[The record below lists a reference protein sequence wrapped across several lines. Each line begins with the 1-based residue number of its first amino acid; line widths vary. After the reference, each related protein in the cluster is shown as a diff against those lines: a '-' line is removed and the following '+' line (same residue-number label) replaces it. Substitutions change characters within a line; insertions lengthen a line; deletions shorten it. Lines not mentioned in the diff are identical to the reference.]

1 MFLSACVLFK
11 TAGFGLWLK
20 KHESFYVASEVPFY
34 NVLLSKWLIKINMT
48 ATGLYDFIR

>member
-20 KHESFYVASEVPFY
+20 KHESFYDASEVPFY
-34 NVLLSKWLIKINMT
+34 VLLSKWLIKINMT
-48 ATGLYDFIR
+48 ATGSYGFIR